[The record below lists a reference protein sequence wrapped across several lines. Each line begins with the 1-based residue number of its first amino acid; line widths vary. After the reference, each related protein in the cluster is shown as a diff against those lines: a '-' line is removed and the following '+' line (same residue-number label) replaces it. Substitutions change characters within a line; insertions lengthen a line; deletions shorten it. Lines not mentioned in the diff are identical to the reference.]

1 MIPKILVVDDEK
13 DVELLFRQRFRSELK
28 TQKILLHFAFSGED
42 ALRYLQSQTAND
54 VLMVLSDINM
64 PGMNGLQ
71 LAEEVKSKFPQ
82 LKLIMV
88 SAYGDDNNR
97 HEAEKKGVDDFV
109 TKPVEFD
116 VLKSRMN
123 RLLNLE

>member
-28 TQKILLHFAFSGED
+28 TQKMLLHFAFSGED